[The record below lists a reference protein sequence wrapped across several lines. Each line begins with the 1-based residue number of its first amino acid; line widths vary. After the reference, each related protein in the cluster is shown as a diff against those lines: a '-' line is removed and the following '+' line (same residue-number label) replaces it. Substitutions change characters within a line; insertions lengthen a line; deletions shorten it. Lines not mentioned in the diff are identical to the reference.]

1 MMAQTRP
8 FGVCPR
14 NAFFVVELIMESFSS
29 EMHSFRSHVLI
40 YKIQEQKQHPT
51 PTLHYL
57 NFWRDVDNA
66 YAMKTVDSTSCWLAL
81 LFIIVSLSEFYPS
94 IAELP
99 IGGSFDRYI
108 QPYDP

>member
-1 MMAQTRP
+1 MSSDLFPIRKISVLSSRCEMMAQTRP

-40 YKIQEQKQHPT
+40 FKIQEQKQYPT

-57 NFWRDVDNA
+57 NF
-66 YAMKTVDSTSCWLAL
+66 
-81 LFIIVSLSEFYPS
+81 
-94 IAELP
+94 
-99 IGGSFDRYI
+99 
-108 QPYDP
+108 